1 MPTAQP
7 PSPVA
12 SQLIDRLQSGL
23 ALLPD
28 SSENLLEVVGI
39 LKSYGVVLDA
49 YWRNLDFI
57 AREQFL
63 VQVPLF
69 KYFNGKVTPSKILRH
84 LWHDRI
90 NYEFAEYCMR
100 AMMWHGGG
108 TLDQYLNS
116 PEFIAKCDQAIQA
129 KFKRNPLLRL
139 CHQLFPEFL
148 REQVRQMAYYHA
160 LGVFWSVMAK
170 IFLTLSDRYDQG
182 EITSITA
189 VVDHIRTGIVESVAL
204 PLAYGVTINRNMY
217 EIIPDRPDLN
227 FLEGAGIP
235 YVETVFFR
243 SFPFRGTVSYNA
255 QLPDI
260 PAEMA
265 QFQYGALYADPLPV
279 GGAGIPPTLLMHDM
293 SRFIPPYLLD
303 YYQSSNRGLDNV
315 RVKICISF
323 QKSMFCVTTAV
334 IQALA
339 PFPLDT
345 ANPEEQQVNYKYL
358 RSWCDRLAQ
367 SRIVDLSS

>member
-1 MPTAQP
+1 
-7 PSPVA
+7 VR
-12 SQLIDRLQSGL
+12 QLLDRLQSGL
-23 ALLPD
+23 PLLPD
-28 SSENLLEVVGI
+28 TPDNLLEVAGI
-39 LKSYGVVLDA
+39 LKSYGIVLSA

-63 VQVPLF
+63 VQVPMF
-69 KYFNGKVTPSKILRH
+69 KYFNGEITLGKIWRH

-116 PEFIAKCDQAIQA
+116 PEFIAKSDQAIQA
-129 KFKRNPLLRL
+129 KFRRNPFMRL
-139 CHQLFPEFL
+139 CHRLFPEFL

-160 LGVFWSVMAK
+160 LGVFWSVMSD
-170 IFLTLSDRYDQG
+170 IFLTLSDRYDRG
-182 EITSITA
+182 EITSIGA
-189 VVDHIRTGIVESVAL
+189 VVDHIRTGIVEAVSKSI
-204 PLAYGVTINRNMY
+204 AYRVVIDQVPY
-217 EIIPDRPDLN
+217 EIVPDRPELN
-227 FLEGAGIP
+227 FLAGAGIP

-260 PAEMA
+260 PRDLQ
-265 QFQYGALYADPLPV
+265 QFQYGALYADPLPI

-293 SRFIPPYLLD
+293 SRFMPPYLRE
-303 YYQSSNRGLDNV
+303 YYQKSNRGLDNV

-339 PFPLDT
+339 PFPIHT
-345 ANPEEQQVNYKYL
+345 QNPHEQEANYRYL
-358 RSWCDRLAQ
+358 RGWCDRLAQ
-367 SRIVDLSS
+367 SRIMDFIN